1 MNTNYIYIILLI
13 IFSLFSLSSFII
25 LSIKFQK
32 KKITFE
38 NDDNDD
44 NVNVHIITLMN
55 DKKRL
60 THVKKITAENN
71 FIKLFPAV
79 DKNDKE
85 RINKLFKEFNFKIN
99 SGNHPGMIG
108 CYLSHLIIIHNF
120 LQSNKKYQIILE
132 DDIKILGKLP
142 KNVRQIEKLFKT
154 INQSAGD
161 IDILYINNR
170 VGFDKNFRVNGGCG
184 TDGYILTRHGA
195 EKIYKILLNDCNTD
209 DTTDNMCA
217 IDMILQAHFK
227 FAKENNWCQ
236 DVRNLNKDII
246 INAYAIDKPIVDVH
260 NFESNIGYV

>member
-1 MNTNYIYIILLI
+1 MNTNYIYIIFLI
-13 IFSLFSLSSFII
+13 ILSLFSISSFII
-25 LSIKFQK
+25 LTIKFQK
-32 KKITFE
+32 KKINFE
-38 NDDNDD
+38 NDDN
-44 NVNVHIITLMN
+44 VSVHIITLVN

-60 THVKKITAENN
+60 THVKQIIKENN
-71 FIKLFPAV
+71 LIKLFPAV

-120 LQSNKKYQIILE
+120 LQSNKMYQIILE

-142 KNVRQIEKLFKT
+142 NNVGQIENLFKT
-154 INQSAGD
+154 IKQSTGD

-170 VGFDKNFRVNGGCG
+170 VNFDKNFRVNGGCG

-195 EKIYKILLNDCNTD
+195 EKIYKILLNDCNTMN
-209 DTTDNMCA
+209 TTDNMCA

-246 INAYAIDKPIVDVH
+246 INAYSIGKPIVDAH
-260 NFESNIGYV
+260 NFESNIGYN

>member
-1 MNTNYIYIILLI
+1 MNTNYIYIIFLI
-13 IFSLFSLSSFII
+13 ILSLFSLSSFII
-25 LSIKFQK
+25 YSIRFQK
-32 KKITFE
+32 NKITF
-38 NDDNDD
+38 DNDD

-60 THVKKITAENN
+60 THVKKITTKHN
-71 FIKLFPAV
+71 FIELFPAV
-79 DKNDKE
+79 DKNDTE
-85 RINKLFKEFNFKIN
+85 RINQLFKEFNFKIN
-99 SGNHPGMIG
+99 SGNPGMIG

-132 DDIKILGKLP
+132 DDIKILRRLP
-142 KNVRQIEKLFKT
+142 KNITQIENLFKT
-154 INQSAGD
+154 INQSSKN

-170 VGFDKNFRVNGGCG
+170 VNFDKNFRVNGGCG

-195 EKIYKILLNDCNTD
+195 EKIYKILLNDCNTE

-246 INAYAIDKPIVDVH
+246 INAYAIDKPIVDVY
-260 NFESNIGYV
+260 NFDSNIGYV